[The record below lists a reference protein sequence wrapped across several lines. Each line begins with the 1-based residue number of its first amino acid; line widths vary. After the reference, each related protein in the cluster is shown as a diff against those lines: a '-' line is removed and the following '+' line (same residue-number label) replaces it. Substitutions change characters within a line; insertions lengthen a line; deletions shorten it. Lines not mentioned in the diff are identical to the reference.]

1 MIIYG
6 VGFPLTEDAV
16 GLAKACASDLHV
28 VGDGLFVMG
37 SWEDHFPVYDIV
49 LMKPHVIAIFL
60 VSEERAN
67 VPVSAHT

>member
-16 GLAKACASDLHV
+16 ECAKACAPDLHV
-28 VGDGLFVMG
+28 VGDGLFIMG

-49 LMKPHVIAIFL
+49 LMRPNVIAVHRIEGE
-60 VSEERAN
+60 VGHA
-67 VPVSAHT
+67 AAQ